1 MSTNGYSPELDLPH
15 FLNFLHI
22 IILSLGA
29 TTTSEIDAVIKNFTD
44 RLYHKRNARNL
55 RAFVQSFR
63 ARTEL
68 THDDLN
74 AMRPNVLLVT
84 GKEASFN
91 HTVRGFTVYIT
102 SFSQSSMPCYL
113 LYDFVALKA
122 MIQ

>member
-1 MSTNGYSPELDLPH
+1 MDIVLSLTY
-15 FLNFLHI
+15 HI
-22 IILSLGA
+22 SSISCTLKYCLGA

-91 HTVRGFTVYIT
+91 HTVRGFTVYR
-102 SFSQSSMPCYL
+102 QS
-113 LYDFVALKA
+113 VN
-122 MIQ
+122 